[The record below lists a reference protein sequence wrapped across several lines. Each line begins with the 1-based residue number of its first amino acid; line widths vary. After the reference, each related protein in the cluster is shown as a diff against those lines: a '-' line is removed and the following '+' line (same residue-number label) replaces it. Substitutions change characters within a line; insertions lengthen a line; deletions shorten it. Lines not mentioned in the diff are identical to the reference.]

1 MSGSQFKQARHE
13 FIVQSQ
19 EEDDPQH
26 DTAPPLGQAPL
37 GQAPEPEDPL
47 TGPAA
52 AQAHF
57 ISPSPY
63 PGNGRSSSSNG
74 STTRRQYSL
83 TDDSKDLD
91 SQVFARE
98 VDDASTSR
106 KTALYTKITVMDPQK
121 RSEVGFLLREPM
133 LCMHSL

>member
-1 MSGSQFKQARHE
+1 MQF
-13 FIVQSQ
+13 Q
-19 EEDDPQH
+19 EEDNPQH
-26 DTAPPLGQAPL
+26 DSAPPLGQAP
-37 GQAPEPEDPL
+37 ESEDPL

-63 PGNGRSSSSNG
+63 PGNGRSSSSHG

-83 TDDSKDLD
+83 TDDNKDLD

-121 RSEVGFLLREPM
+121 RSEVRF
-133 LCMHSL
+133 

>member
-1 MSGSQFKQARHE
+1 MQL
-13 FIVQSQ
+13 Q
-19 EEDDPQH
+19 EEGNAQH
-26 DTAPPLGQAPL
+26 DSAPPLGQV
-37 GQAPEPEDPL
+37 PEPEDPL

-63 PGNGRSSSSNG
+63 PGNGRSSSFNG

-133 LCMHSL
+133 LCVHSFFYIYFMVF